1 MNNYDLIMIR
11 FGELSTKG
19 KNKNEFISLLFDN
32 VRNSLKEF
40 PKVYVERRYDH
51 LYVHLHGT
59 NTDKVV
65 NTLKEIPGIH
75 SISLVKRVDSDIE
88 VIKMAA
94 YELIK
99 EETGSTFKVTCK
111 RANKAFPIH
120 SDEVIRSVATVI
132 LKNTSLKV
140 DVHNPDILLSIEIRD
155 EGTYIFTKTIPC
167 LGGYPLGAGGK
178 ALLMLSGGID
188 SPVAAYLLIRKGVRI
203 ECIHFASPPYTSEGV
218 LIKLE
223 DILHKLNRYQ
233 SEIRLHIVPFTA
245 IQECIYKNIP
255 EPYCITEMRRCMYKI
270 ADKLAR
276 KRNCLVIANGE
287 SIGQV
292 ASQTLASMRTIN
304 EVTSYPIIR
313 PVAVMDK
320 EEIIKIATKIETYD
334 ISIRP
339 YQDCCTIFAPKNPK
353 TQPNLDEIKK
363 FEEKLPLDELITEAL
378 KNIETRV
385 IK

>member
-1 MNNYDLIMIR
+1 MDKYDLIMIR

-19 KNKNEFISLLFDN
+19 KNKKEFISLLFDN
-32 VRNSLKEF
+32 VRNALKEF
-40 PKVYVERRYDH
+40 NEVYVERRYDH
-51 LYVHLHGT
+51 LYVHLNGVESS
-59 NTDKVV
+59 KVV
-65 NTLKEIPGIH
+65 DVLTEIPGIH

-88 VIKMAA
+88 VIKGAA
-94 YELIK
+94 LELIK
-99 EETGSTFKVTCK
+99 EEEGSTFKLTCK
-111 RANKAFPIH
+111 RANKDFPIH
-120 SDEVIRSVATVI
+120 SDEIIRNVATVI

-155 EGTYIFTKTIPC
+155 EGTYIFSKTIPC
-167 LGGYPLGAGGK
+167 LGGYPLGAAGK

-188 SPVAAYLLIRKGVRI
+188 SPVAAYLLMRKGVRL
-203 ECIHFASPPYTSEGV
+203 ECVHFASPPYTSEGV
-218 LIKLE
+218 IIKLE
-223 DILHKLNRYQ
+223 DILSKLTRYQ
-233 SEIRLHIVPFTA
+233 SEIRLHVVPFTK

-270 ADKLAR
+270 AEKVAW
-276 KRNCLVIANGE
+276 KRGCLVIANGE

-292 ASQTLASMRTIN
+292 ASQTLASIRTIN

-320 EEIIKIATKIETYD
+320 EEIIKLAVHIGTYD

-339 YQDCCTIFAPKNPK
+339 FEDCCTIFAPKNPK
-353 TQPNLDEIKK
+353 TAPKLDEIKK
-363 FEEKLPLDELITEAL
+363 YEEKLPLDELIDEAL
-378 KNIETRV
+378 KNIETKV

>member
-1 MNNYDLIMIR
+1 MNKYDLIMIR

-19 KNKNEFISLLFDN
+19 KNKKEFISLLFDN
-32 VRNSLKEF
+32 VRNALKEF
-40 PKVYVERRYDH
+40 SSLTYERRYDH
-51 LYVHLHGT
+51 IYIHLEGE
-59 NTDKVV
+59 DIDRVV
-65 NTLKEIPGIH
+65 DTLKEIPGIH

-88 VIKMAA
+88 
-94 YELIK
+94 LIK
-99 EETGSTFKVTCK
+99 KAALDLIKDEEGYTFKVTCK
-111 RANKAFPIH
+111 RANKEFPIH

-132 LKNTSLKV
+132 LKNTNLKV

-155 EGTYIFTKTIPC
+155 EGTYLFFKTIPC
-167 LGGYPLGAGGK
+167 MGGYPLGVGGK

-203 ECIHFASPPYTSEGV
+203 ECVHFASPPYTSEGV
-218 LIKLE
+218 IIKLV
-223 DILHKLNRYQ
+223 DILTKLNKYQ

-255 EPYCITEMRRCMYKI
+255 EPYCITEMRRYMYKI

-276 KRNCLVIANGE
+276 KRKCLVIANGE

-292 ASQTLASMRTIN
+292 ASQTLASLKTIN
-304 EVTSYPIIR
+304 EVTSFPIIR
-313 PVAVMDK
+313 PLAVLDK
-320 EEIIKIATKIETYD
+320 EEIIRLAGKIGTYE

-339 YQDCCTIFAPKNPK
+339 FEDCCTIFAPKNPK
-353 TQPNLDEIKK
+353 TAPKLDEIKK
-363 FEEKLPLDELITEAL
+363 FEEKLELDELIEEAL
-378 KNIETRV
+378 KNIDTRV